1 MSRSFYDVSN
11 HKRKYFRDPTTP
23 RIPQS
28 FKYNGVNK
36 EQWNLFVQK
45 HTEELMKIGKG
56 YLLNEEELR
65 RRRTPPLRPPIIPV
79 PHHETNAA
87 ANIRVTNQ
95 RRDDREY
102 EKAKERY
109 DRDQREMEADF
120 DLALA
125 CAGDLCTDR
134 IKTDI
139 FSTLNEQEY
148 RGLSA
153 SQKYQRIMSKLKNVY
168 GPCNQGDVE
177 ALRRILNTL
186 DGDELGWQRAIQ
198 TFDQTVTSMEMT
210 VMRAP
215 DGTELYQERRPQLPE
230 PPAAD
235 ANEEQIN
242 EYHQQVIA
250 AVTAA
255 NELPRTAL
263 NYRPTD
269 EQLKVY
275 LINALKRSKISQYYN
290 ISTQSVLDRNLN
302 WTYRDI
308 RKDIIALA
316 QKDIQDAAYFNIKRV
331 YSPDQIRMRGASEAR
346 VQRSQREYQHG
357 HRYYQHRVT
366 SSAARS
372 AGHERSK
379 SRSRSRDRASAS
391 SSKYGNEGNSKGDS
405 KKVTI
410 SSITCFNCGKAG
422 HAASECISTK
432 CGTCGGNFDSADE
445 RRIHYGQFHAK
456 TARTTGPRGRYH
468 GRERHDRSRSRSPGY
483 HHRSAASS
491 PGRTPNLRAHYAEC
505 DDHDGARVEELL
517 ED

>member
-1 MSRSFYDVSN
+1 
-11 HKRKYFRDPTTP
+11 
-23 RIPQS
+23 
-28 FKYNGVNK
+28 
-36 EQWNLFVQK
+36 
-45 HTEELMKIGKG
+45 
-56 YLLNEEELR
+56 
-65 RRRTPPLRPPIIPV
+65 
-79 PHHETNAA
+79 
-87 ANIRVTNQ
+87 
-95 RRDDREY
+95 
-102 EKAKERY
+102 
-109 DRDQREMEADF
+109 
-120 DLALA
+120 
-125 CAGDLCTDR
+125 
-134 IKTDI
+134 
-139 FSTLNEQEY
+139 
-148 RGLSA
+148 
-153 SQKYQRIMSKLKNVY
+153 
-168 GPCNQGDVE
+168 
-177 ALRRILNTL
+177 
-186 DGDELGWQRAIQ
+186 
-198 TFDQTVTSMEMT
+198 
-210 VMRAP
+210 MRAP

-372 AGHERSK
+372 ASHERSK

-422 HAASECISTK
+422 HAASDCISTK